1 MALNLFNDDWPF
13 GASSRGYGAVCP
25 FTTTPMSLSFN
36 VPRYL
41 RDTSAG
47 LSRYLADE
55 FRQMQ
60 VLFRI
65 HISYDF

>member
-1 MALNLFNDDWPF
+1 MALSLFNDDWPF
-13 GASSRGYGAVCP
+13 GASNRGYGAVCP

-41 RDTSAG
+41 RDTSSG

-55 FRQMQ
+55 FREMQ
-60 VLFRI
+60 VFFWI
-65 HISYDF
+65 HIYVF